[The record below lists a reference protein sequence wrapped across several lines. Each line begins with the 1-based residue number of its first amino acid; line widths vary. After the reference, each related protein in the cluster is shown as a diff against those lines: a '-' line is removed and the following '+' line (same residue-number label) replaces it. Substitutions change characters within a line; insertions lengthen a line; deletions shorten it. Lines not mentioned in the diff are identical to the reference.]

1 MSPGTQ
7 DFSDSN
13 EDFLDNFADGPD
25 PNDDGTPV
33 GLGGERGKQVEPASS
48 TLEAD
53 IANGT
58 TKQSGE
64 KLPSDEP
71 VGEPQPV
78 QKPASDEGT
87 ETSPEPTTGEP
98 ETPEF
103 PPALLQ
109 MAGYVDAEAA
119 QAAGFQDPAA
129 LLAAIR
135 WRGQLLSPSAQ
146 PAQLPLSSEQGLYR
160 RSAQQPA
167 PTAPPAPTEPAQETE
182 TEDFKAY
189 QLSDDRREMLEEEL
203 VTVLDEMNQHYQ
215 QELKS
220 LRSSV
225 GKRESDLVRQQE
237 QEEEAAFDKAVQDL
251 GEEWQDVFGEGG
263 GADLARTGQRDPVAM
278 TNYNHRALLF
288 ETVEAVR
295 EVNAR
300 QGYKPMALEQEVQ
313 WALLQRYPD
322 KFEQTISGNS
332 NSNSNGSADGSG
344 QGRGATAG
352 RPMQRSRSPK
362 TQDERSISAVNAMLK
377 KRHGYSLEM
386 GQEEE
391 FEGEI

>member
-1 MSPGTQ
+1 
-7 DFSDSN
+7 
-13 EDFLDNFADGPD
+13 
-25 PNDDGTPV
+25 
-33 GLGGERGKQVEPASS
+33 
-48 TLEAD
+48 
-53 IANGT
+53 
-58 TKQSGE
+58 
-64 KLPSDEP
+64 
-71 VGEPQPV
+71 
-78 QKPASDEGT
+78 
-87 ETSPEPTTGEP
+87 
-98 ETPEF
+98 
-103 PPALLQ
+103 
-109 MAGYVDAEAA
+109 
-119 QAAGFQDPAA
+119 
-129 LLAAIR
+129 
-135 WRGQLLSPSAQ
+135 
-146 PAQLPLSSEQGLYR
+146 
-160 RSAQQPA
+160 
-167 PTAPPAPTEPAQETE
+167 
-182 TEDFKAY
+182 
-189 QLSDDRREMLEEEL
+189 MLEEEL